1 MREWKGIMRKESS
14 IYTGIIIVAMMALVL
29 SVSVAAPLVFRSF
42 YYAHIEALDLPRQ
55 SGYTAEEIRD
65 AYDEM
70 MDFCMKG
77 EPFGTGVL
85 KWSESGKDHF
95 ADCAVLFRL
104 DFQVLWASAL
114 ILVLC
119 LVVYRAYPVRPLRF
133 LGRGPLFWAGGLE
146 AVGFLVVA
154 GLAALDFDRAFV
166 IFHHLFFPGKDNW
179 IFDPWEDEIILVLP
193 EVFFR
198 NCAIL
203 IVGLM
208 FALCAVLIGIDF
220 ALSLHQHGH
229 E

>member
-1 MREWKGIMRKESS
+1 MRKENN
-14 IYTGIIIVAMMALVL
+14 IYTGVVIAALMAFVL

-42 YYAHIEALDLPRQ
+42 YYAHIEALDLATQ
-55 SGYTAEEIRD
+55 SGYTSEEIRE

-95 ADCAVLFRL
+95 ADCAVLFHL
-104 DFQVLWASAL
+104 DFQVMLASVL
-114 ILVLC
+114 ILIGC
-119 LVVYRAYPVRPLRF
+119 LIVYRKYPICSKRF
-133 LGRGPLFWAGGLE
+133 FNRGPFFWAGGLE
-146 AVGFLVVA
+146 ALGFLVIA

-179 IFDPWEDEIILVLP
+179 VFDPWEDEIILVLP
-193 EVFFR
+193 EIFFR

-203 IVGLM
+203 IVGVM
-208 FALCAVLIGIDF
+208 FVLCAVLIGIDI
-220 ALSLHQHGH
+220 ALSLHRRGVNK
-229 E
+229 